1 MNAADGTVS
10 PRVSPLKPPWYQ
22 RAWRRFNRE
31 RGLWLIC
38 GPALIHL
45 FIFAYIPIA
54 GIAIAFFN
62 FVPGRSLM
70 DSPFV
75 GLQFF
80 RQFLALP
87 DFMRILRNTLV
98 ISGLNLTIGFVA
110 PIAFALLLNELA
122 FRPFKRVVQTISYL
136 PHFVSWVVVA
146 SIMTTLL
153 GSQGVINE
161 VLMNLGLIDNPIA
174 FLNSREMFWP
184 IMITAGIWKSVGWS
198 AIIYL
203 GAIAGVDQE
212 LYQAGAV
219 DGLGRWGRMWHIT
232 LPSIRPTLILLFI
245 LGIGGILNT
254 GFEYQLLLGTP
265 LTRERYEVV
274 DTFVF
279 RYGIQLGRFS
289 FAAAAGLMRSIIGFT
304 LVLTANWVSKK
315 LTDISII

>member
-1 MNAADGTVS
+1 M
-10 PRVSPLKPPWYQ
+10 
-22 RAWRRFNRE
+22 
-31 RGLWLIC
+31 
-38 GPALIHL
+38 
-45 FIFAYIPIA
+45 A
-54 GIAIAFFN
+54 GIAIAFVN
-62 FVPGRSLM
+62 FVPGRDFF

-98 ISGLNLTIGFVA
+98 ISGLNMTIGFVA
-110 PIAFALLLNELA
+110 PIIFALLLTELTH
-122 FRPFKRVVQTISYL
+122 KHYKKIVQTISYL

-153 GSQGVINE
+153 GHQGVINE
-161 VLMNLGLIDNPIA
+161 LLQRFGFTDSAIP
-174 FLNSREMFWP
+174 FLNSQQLFWP
-184 IMITAGIWKSVGWS
+184 IMITANVWKGVGWG

-219 DGLGRWGRMWHIT
+219 DGLGRFGRVWHVTI
-232 LPSIRPTLILLFI
+232 PAIMPTVILLFI
-245 LGIGGILNT
+245 LGIGNILST
-254 GFEYQLLLGTP
+254 GFEYQLLIGTP

-279 RYGIQLGRFS
+279 RYGIMLGRFS
-289 FAAAAGLMRSIIGFT
+289 FAAAAGLMRSVIALI
-304 LVLTANWVSKK
+304 LVLTANFVAKK
-315 LTDISII
+315 AADISII

>member
-1 MNAADGTVS
+1 MVAVKGNRSS
-10 PRVSPLKPPWYQ
+10 PRRSKLS
-22 RAWRRFNRE
+22 RAISRFNRE
-31 RGLWLIC
+31 KTLWIICGIALVWLI
-38 GPALIHL
+38 
-45 FIFAYIPIA
+45 IFAYVPIA
-54 GIAIAFFN
+54 GIVIAFVN
-62 FVPGRSLM
+62 FVPGRALT
-70 DSPFV
+70 DSPWV

-98 ISGLNLTIGFVA
+98 ISGLNMTIGFAA
-110 PIAFALLLNELA
+110 PIIFALLLTELTHKN
-122 FRPFKRVVQTISYL
+122 FKKVVQTFSYL

-153 GSQGVINE
+153 GHQGVINE
-161 VLMNLGLIDNPIA
+161 LLLRWGFIERAVP
-174 FLNSREMFWP
+174 FLNSPGMFWP
-184 IMITAGIWKSVGWS
+184 IMITAHVWKGVGWG

-219 DGLGRWGRMWHIT
+219 DGLGRFGRVWHIT
-232 LPSIRPTLILLFI
+232 LPAIRPTVILLFI
-245 LGIGGILNT
+245 LGIGNILST
-254 GFEYQLLLGTP
+254 GFEYQLLIGTP

-279 RYGIQLGRFS
+279 RYGIMLGRFS
-289 FAAAAGLMRSIIGFT
+289 FAAAAGLMRSVIGFI

-315 LTDISII
+315 AADISII

>member
-1 MNAADGTVS
+1 MAALTSNRPGARDS
-10 PRVSPLKPPWYQ
+10 KFNKRLS
-22 RAWRRFNRE
+22 RFKRE
-31 RGLWLIC
+31 SALWVIC
-38 GPALIHL
+38 GIALTWL
-45 FIFAYIPIA
+45 FIFAYIPMA
-54 GIAIAFFN
+54 GIAIAFVN
-62 FVPGRSLM
+62 FVPGRSFA

-98 ISGLNLTIGFVA
+98 ISGLNMTIGFAA
-110 PIAFALLLNELA
+110 PIIFALLLTELTHKN
-122 FRPFKRVVQTISYL
+122 FKKVVQTISYL

-161 VLMNLGLIDNPIA
+161 VLLRFGLVDRAIP
-174 FLNSREMFWP
+174 FLNSVPLFWP
-184 IMITAGIWKSVGWS
+184 IMITANVWKGVGWG

-219 DGLGRWGRMWHIT
+219 DGLGRWGRVWHVT
-232 LPSIRPTLILLFI
+232 LPAIKPTVILLFI
-245 LGIGGILNT
+245 LGIGGILST
-254 GFEYQLLLGTP
+254 GFEYQLLVGTP

-289 FAAAAGLMRSIIGFT
+289 FAAAAGLMRSVLALI
-304 LVLTANWVSKK
+304 LVITANYVSKK
-315 LTDISII
+315 VAEISII

>member
-1 MNAADGTVS
+1 M
-10 PRVSPLKPPWYQ
+10 
-22 RAWRRFNRE
+22 
-31 RGLWLIC
+31 
-38 GPALIHL
+38 
-45 FIFAYIPIA
+45 A
-54 GIAIAFFN
+54 GIAIAFVN
-62 FVPGRSLM
+62 FVPGRSFA

-98 ISGLNLTIGFVA
+98 ISGLNMTIGFAA
-110 PIAFALLLNELA
+110 PIIFALLLTELTHKN
-122 FRPFKRVVQTISYL
+122 FKKVVQTISYL

-161 VLMNLGLIDNPIA
+161 VLLRFGLVDRAIP
-174 FLNSREMFWP
+174 FLNSVPLFWP
-184 IMITAGIWKSVGWS
+184 IMITANVWKGVGWG

-219 DGLGRWGRMWHIT
+219 DGLGRWGRVWHVT
-232 LPSIRPTLILLFI
+232 LPAIKPTVILLFI
-245 LGIGGILNT
+245 LGIGGILST
-254 GFEYQLLLGTP
+254 GFEYQLLVGTP

-289 FAAAAGLMRSIIGFT
+289 FAAAAGLMRSVLALI
-304 LVLTANWVSKK
+304 LVITANYVSKK
-315 LTDISII
+315 VAEISII